1 MACPG
6 RWWSRCPGSVQEVSG
21 WGATR
26 HGLVACGRKG
36 SGRTV
41 GLDDLVRPFQSC
53 GSMILGFFSSESC
66 FTRNQRC
73 GSLCLNIQLGQ
84 LNVDGDFG
92 FFAPHLYKELVISSE
107 MQQRDCLRQMSLSSA
122 SGPNSA
128 GYHTASL
135 IDAQGE
141 AMLTSNM
148 VHLIGSPESSYRCSH
163 TL

>member
-1 MACPG
+1 
-6 RWWSRCPGSVQEVSG
+6 
-21 WGATR
+21 
-26 HGLVACGRKG
+26 
-36 SGRTV
+36 
-41 GLDDLVRPFQSC
+41 
-53 GSMILGFFSSESC
+53 
-66 FTRNQRC
+66 
-73 GSLCLNIQLGQ
+73 
-84 LNVDGDFG
+84 VDGDFG
-92 FFAPHLYKELVISSE
+92 FFAPHLYKERVISSE
-107 MQQRDCLRQMSLSSA
+107 MQQRDCLRQMPLSSA